1 MPGAEELFTGAF
13 KALIGLGGGGWIVSG
28 LFLLGIVYLYREN
41 NRIRDRA
48 EAVNERTVL
57 ALERVGT
64 STQTMATTLDG
75 STRSREELMRLVVE
89 LTRRVESD
97 GTRSNEEMGQILKA
111 QRDAVEAIRANEKD
125 TVRIFAEHKDMLDL
139 LRGNYN
145 ELIRISGRG
154 SSFPQTGS

>member
-64 STQTMATTLDG
+64 STQNMAVTLDG

-97 GTRSNEEMGQILKA
+97 ALRFNEDLSEIVKS
-111 QRDAVEAIRANEKD
+111 QRDAVEAIRVNEKD
-125 TVRIFAEHKDMLDL
+125 AAKIFAEHKEMLEYLRTNANDMARLSA
-139 LRGNYN
+139 RGT
-145 ELIRISGRG
+145 
-154 SSFPQTGS
+154 SFAQTGS